1 MKRVM
6 KRSLAML
13 MALMMSVSVFFG
25 VDLSTQAANVDY
37 TYAGN
42 YILNW
47 GERGTDA
54 TFLSQNAEK
63 FYADN
68 NTSYMELASFSG
80 SSTVSSV
87 PSSALYRELQD
98 LMTENHSY
106 QTSYDATRP
115 LFQYTD
121 CQNSGKISNKIS
133 SFYSGKAIGPAWDSG
148 ATWNREHTWPD
159 SKGNEGS
166 EEDDIMMLRPTAKS
180 ENSSRGNQAY
190 GVSSDYY
197 DPNDVSNGAY
207 NLHGDVARI
216 MLYQY
221 VRWGLTDKMWGTSG
235 VMESKDVLLDWIEE
249 DPVDTWELGRND
261 AVESITGTRNVFV
274 DYPELAFI
282 LFGESIPANYTTPS
296 GNASESEY
304 EITAYS
310 NISAWGTVAV
320 SGSVINASPATG
332 YETTGYTILSGNATV
347 VKNGNVFTVSATSD
361 VSIQINF
368 AARSQK
374 TIRFEESGNTASTQ
388 TAYAGDVIQLPAHT
402 GSVQEGYTFIGW
414 VSTSLQQE
422 TTTTPNFYAVGSNY
436 TVTDNTSLYALY
448 SHVEQGGSTL
458 SDVFVPYSGELT
470 EGDYLVVY
478 DGGAMTAADT
488 GKTRLA
494 ITTVTHTGSNIIT
507 SNGAI
512 IWKLEKNGS
521 DWTFYNASTQKYAA
535 GSGTKNQATLI
546 SSAADDF
553 AKFTASG
560 TSTYEF
566 VNKGNDA
573 NGVNP
578 LLRRNGDVGFACYA
592 KNTNVGGPLSLYK
605 RSAGT
610 TYYSTAIDT
619 SSSGGNQGGS
629 DSTQPTVT
637 KNYVKVTEAPA
648 DWSGDYLIVYEDE
661 NMAFD
666 GSLGTLDAVNNY
678 ITVTITDGKIEAT
691 DEIQESQFTIEKSGS
706 NYVIKSASGY
716 YIGQTSNANG
726 LKSHT
731 STTYSNTI
739 SMNSDDTV
747 NLVSGGAYLRFNT
760 TSGQDRFRYYKSS
773 SYTGQK
779 AITLYKYVET
789 VEKANQAAP
798 TNLGVEN
805 ETIYNKADGSITGVN
820 SNMEYRIDGT
830 STYSAITGNTIID
843 LQGGTYYVRYK
854 ADSAHNP
861 SPETEVTVGEGTK
874 LHVVLPSNQIGYSVT
889 ASPMEYG
896 WHDEVTVTLEIN
908 EGYAITDDFKV
919 YFGSADRLWGTDQ
932 RVDSTNDTESDL
944 IVTVEGIADVS
955 APQATITYGESIWDI
970 ILKVVT
976 FGIYESDSVQLDL
989 AATDAGSGVKK
1000 IEYYIADEDLI
1011 ANADLDDADVA
1022 GQIESKVSDWAVY
1035 ETGSKINLK
1044 DNQKNV
1050 VYIKVTDNAGNI
1062 SYVNSEGIII
1072 DKLVPAITGIE
1083 NGQTYYGDV
1092 TITVNDELAGV
1103 DMVKVDGEDVTL
1115 TEGQYIIVADNA
1127 EHTVV
1132 ATDKVGNEIT
1142 YKVTIYK
1149 NYKVTYIV
1157 DGEVLSTEIVGHGKD
1172 ATLPTIPRK
1181 EGYTQTA
1188 PTWDKDGKN
1197 ILEDTEINA
1206 VYTKDPE
1213 KETSEPT
1220 EPSKPAESTETTDSD
1235 APKTAD
1241 NSNAWL
1247 WIILAFACGGF
1258 MICAVL
1264 RKKKQDF

>member
-37 TYAGN
+37 TYSGN

-68 NTSYMELASFSG
+68 NTSYMELAALSG
-80 SSTVSSV
+80 SSIVSSV
-87 PSSALYRELQD
+87 PSSALYNELQD
-98 LMTENHSY
+98 LMADNHSY

-121 CQNSGKISNKIS
+121 CQNSGKTSGKIS
-133 SFYSGKAIGPAWDSG
+133 SFYSGKEIGPAWDSG

-159 SKGNEGS
+159 SKGNDGR

-190 GVSSDYY
+190 GESDDYY
-197 DPNDVSNGAY
+197 DPNDVSNGTY

-221 VRWGLTDKMWGTSG
+221 VRWGLTSKMWGTSG
-235 VMESKDVLLDWIEE
+235 VMESKDVLLDWMEE

-296 GNASESEY
+296 GNATESEY

-310 NISAWGTVAV
+310 NIASWGTVAV
-320 SGSVINASPATG
+320 SGNVINASPATG

-374 TIRFEESGNTASTQ
+374 TIRFEESGNTAKTQ
-388 TAYAGDVIQLPAHT
+388 TAYAGDVIQLPTHT
-402 GSVQEGYTFIGW
+402 GSVEEGYTFLGW
-414 VSTSLQQE
+414 VSTSIQQE
-422 TTTTPNFYAVGSNY
+422 TTTTPEFYAVGSNY
-436 TVTDNTSLYALY
+436 TVTDSASLYALY
-448 SHVEQGGSTL
+448 SRVVQGGSTL

-512 IWKLEKNGS
+512 IWKLEKSGS

-546 SSAADDF
+546 SSATDDF

-560 TSTYEF
+560 SSTYEF
-566 VNKGNDA
+566 VNKENDA
-573 NGVNP
+573 RGVNP

-610 TYYSTAIDT
+610 TYYSTTINTAG
-619 SSSGGNQGGS
+619 SGGSQGGS
-629 DSTQPTVT
+629 GSTQPTVT

-648 DWSGDYLIVYEDE
+648 DWSGDYLIVYETGKK
-661 NMAFD
+661 AFD
-666 GSLGTLDAVNNY
+666 GSRSSLDAVNDY
-678 ITVTITDGKIEAT
+678 VAVTITGGKIEAT
-691 DEIQESQFTIEKSGS
+691 DEIQESEFTIEKSGS

-726 LKSHT
+726 LKSNK
-731 STTYSNTI
+731 TTKYSNTI

-747 NLVSGGAYLRFNT
+747 NIVSGGAYLRFNA
-760 TSGQDRFRYYKSS
+760 TSGQNRFRYYKSS

-789 VEKANQAAP
+789 VEKVDQAAP
-798 TNLGVEN
+798 TNLSVEN

-820 SNMEYRIDGT
+820 SNMEYRLDGFN
-830 STYSAITGNTIID
+830 TYFEITGNAIGN
-843 LQGGTYYVRYK
+843 LPGGKYFVRYK
-854 ADSAHNP
+854 GDNAHNP

-874 LHVVLPSNQIGYSVT
+874 LRVVLPSNQIGYTVT

-896 WHDEVTVTLEIN
+896 WHDEVTVTLVIN
-908 EGYAITDDFKV
+908 EGYSVTDNFKV
-919 YFGSADRLWGTDQ
+919 SFGGTDRLWGKDQ
-932 RVDSTNDTESDL
+932 RVDSTNNTESDL
-944 IVTVEGIADVS
+944 IVTVDGVADVT
-955 APQATITYGESIWDI
+955 APQATIKFGESVWDM
-970 ILKVVT
+970 ILKVIT
-976 FGIYESDSVQLDL
+976 FGIYESDTVQLEL
-989 AATDAGSGVKK
+989 ATTDTGSGVKK

-1011 ANADLDDADVA
+1011 ANEQISDSDVA
-1022 GQIESKVSDWAVY
+1022 SHIESKVSDWTLY
-1035 ETGSKINLK
+1035 EVGSKVNLK

-1050 VYIKVTDNAGNI
+1050 LYIKITDTAGNI
-1062 SYVNSEGIII
+1062 SYVNSEGIVI
-1072 DKLVPAITGIE
+1072 DKLVPAISGIE

-1092 TITVNDELAGV
+1092 MITVSDELAGV
-1103 DMVKVDGEDVTL
+1103 DAVKVDGQDVTL
-1115 TEGQYIIVADNA
+1115 TEGQYTIIADNA
-1127 EHTVV
+1127 EHTIV
-1132 ATDKVGNEIT
+1132 AADKVGNEVT

-1157 DGEVLSTEIVGHGKD
+1157 DGEVLSTELVGHGKD
-1172 ATLPTIPRK
+1172 ATLPEIPRK
-1181 EGYTQTA
+1181 EGYTLTA
-1188 PTWDKDGKN
+1188 PKWDKDGKN
-1197 ILEDTEINA
+1197 IVEDTEIKA
-1206 VYTKDPE
+1206 VYTKDPV
-1213 KETSEPT
+1213 KE
-1220 EPSKPAESTETTDSD
+1220 PAESTETTKPADTD
-1235 APKTAD
+1235 APKTFD
-1241 NSNAWL
+1241 NNHVVL
-1247 WIILAFACGGF
+1247 WAVLVIVCGGLVIF
-1258 MICAVL
+1258 TKMY
-1264 RKKKQDF
+1264 KKREE

>member
-37 TYAGN
+37 TYAGD

-68 NTSYMELASFSG
+68 NTSYMELAALSG

-87 PSSALYRELQD
+87 PSSALYGELQD

-121 CQNSGKISNKIS
+121 CQNSGKTSNKIS

-159 SKGNEGS
+159 SKGNKGRDA
-166 EEDDIMMLRPTAKS
+166 DDIMMLRPSAKS

-190 GVSSDYY
+190 GVSGDYY
-197 DPNDVSNGAY
+197 DPNEVSNGAY

-221 VRWGLTDKMWGTSG
+221 VRWGLTSKMWGTSG
-235 VMESKDVLLDWIEE
+235 VMESKDVLLDWMEE

-274 DYPELAFI
+274 DYPELAFM
-282 LFGESIPANYTTPS
+282 LFNENIPENYITPS

-310 NISAWGTVAV
+310 NISSWGTVAV
-320 SGSVINASPATG
+320 SGNVINASPATG
-332 YETTGYTILSGNATV
+332 YETAGYTILSGNATV
-347 VKNGNVFTVSATSD
+347 VRNGNVFTVSATSD

-374 TIRFEESGNTASTQ
+374 TIRFEESGNTAKTQ
-388 TAYAGDVIQLPAHT
+388 IAYAGDMIQLPAHT
-402 GSVQEGYTFIGW
+402 GSVQEGYTFLGW
-414 VSTSLQQE
+414 VSTSIQQE

-436 TVTDNTSLYALY
+436 TVTDNASLYALY
-448 SHVEQGGSTL
+448 SHVEQGGTTL

-470 EGDYLVVY
+470 EGDYLFVY

-494 ITTVTHTGSNIIT
+494 ITTVTRTGSDIIT

-512 IWKLEKNGS
+512 IWTLKKDGS
-521 DWTFYNASTQKYAA
+521 DWTFYNASTGKYAA

-546 SSAADDF
+546 SSVTDY

-566 VNKGNDA
+566 INKGNDA
-573 NGVNP
+573 KGVNP

-605 RSAGT
+605 RSSGT
-610 TYYSTAIDT
+610 TYYSTTINT
-619 SSSGGNQGGS
+619 GSSGGNQGGS
-629 DSTQPTVT
+629 GSTQPTVT

-648 DWSGDYLIVYEDE
+648 DWSGDYLIVYETGKK
-661 NMAFD
+661 AFD
-666 GSLGTLDAVNNY
+666 GSRSSLDAVNDY
-678 ITVTITDGKIEAT
+678 VAVTITDGKIEAT
-691 DEIQESQFTIEKSGS
+691 DTIQESEFTIEKSGS

-726 LKSHT
+726 LKS
-731 STTYSNTI
+731 STTTKYSNTI

-747 NLVSGGAYLRFNT
+747 NIVSGGAYLRFNA
-760 TSGQDRFRYYKSS
+760 TSGQNRFRYYKSS

-789 VEKANQAAP
+789 VEKVDQAAP

-820 SNMEYRIDGT
+820 SNMEYRIDGFN
-830 STYSAITGNTIID
+830 TYFEITGNTIGN
-843 LQGGTYYVRYK
+843 LPGGKYFVRYK
-854 ADSAHNP
+854 GDNAHNP
-861 SPETEVTVGEGTK
+861 SPETEVIVGEGTK
-874 LHVVLPSNQIGYSVT
+874 LHVVLPSNQIGYTVT

-908 EGYAITDDFKV
+908 EGYAVTDDFKV
-919 YFGSADRLWGTDQ
+919 YFGSTDRLWGTDQ
-932 RVDSTNDTESDL
+932 RVDSTNNTESDL

-955 APQATITYGESIWDI
+955 APQATITYGESVWDI

-976 FGIYESDSVQLDL
+976 FGIYESDSVQLEL
-989 AATDAGSGVKK
+989 AATDAGSGIKK

-1011 ANADLDDADVA
+1011 ANAQLADSDIA
-1022 GQIESKVSDWAVY
+1022 SQIESKVSDWTTY
-1035 ETGSKINLK
+1035 ESGSKIDLK

-1050 VYIKVTDNAGNI
+1050 LYIKATDNAGNV
-1062 SYVNSEGIII
+1062 SYINSQGIVI
-1072 DKLVPAITGIE
+1072 DKLVPAITGVE

-1092 TITVNDELAGV
+1092 IITVNDELAGV
-1103 DMVKVDGEDVTL
+1103 DVVKVDGEDVTL
-1115 TEGQYIIVADNA
+1115 TEGQYTIVADNA

-1172 ATLPTIPRK
+1172 ATLPEIPRK

-1197 ILEDTEINA
+1197 IVEDTEIKA
-1206 VYTKDPE
+1206 VYTKDPA
-1213 KETSEPT
+1213 K
-1220 EPSKPAESTETTDSD
+1220 EPSKPADTTKPADSD
-1235 APKTAD
+1235 SPKTFD
-1241 NSNAWL
+1241 NNNVVL
-1247 WIILAFACGGF
+1247 WAVLVIACGGL
-1258 MICAVL
+1258 MSCVIL
-1264 RKKKQDF
+1264 RKKREE